1 MEINEL
7 AAFGYAAATAL
18 FALLTA
24 LMATVWNDRPKAGLM
39 SLSCAATAIWAAL
52 HTVGS
57 LDYLND
63 PIILLVIEWVRN
75 LAWLTVLGSIIRDL
89 APESRKLEEIA
100 LRFGTLFV
108 VVSFMLVAYFWLTT
122 TETLA
127 VVATVGGGIAFS
139 ALGVIL
145 AEQVYRN
152 APFDARSS
160 LKYFCLG
167 IGGIFLYDFAIFGWT
182 VINGEMS
189 INHWVA
195 RGFVT
200 AIFAVPLGL
209 AALRSMRLSLDARIP
224 RQIIFYSV
232 GSVAAGIVVVLLLVG
247 DYYVRTYA
255 GTWGNVVR
263 IVLFVTVML
272 ALGASLISSTVR
284 ARVRVFLTKS
294 FFQYKYDYR
303 KEWLRF
309 IGTLSGSDGE
319 NVADT
324 AVRAVTQIVSSP
336 GGAVWVQEDK
346 GKSYVPVG
354 AWGIEVP
361 VGKAVAQDSRLVR
374 FLRHSQWI
382 IDLPEMDDHPARYEG
397 LVLESWIDDEGVW
410 WLIIPLLLGQRLLG
424 FMLLQKPKVAPALNF
439 EDHDLL
445 RTVGRHAATH
455 IEQAESDKRLA
466 ESSQFSAYNRLT
478 AFLMHDLNNLIAQ
491 QSLVVKNAEKHRHNP
506 EFVDDAI
513 DTIANSVS
521 RMRRLME
528 QLSSSS
534 ARPQTRTVSLDEVV
548 SNAVERAKLRLPKPE
563 IELAGETLRVR
574 ADPARLTTLT
584 EHLIRNAQDATDDGG
599 KVDVTVSPEKDNV
612 RISISDTG
620 CGMTPEFIRDRLFRP
635 FDSTKGSQGMGI
647 GAYQAR
653 EYVRQLGGL
662 VDVTSTV
669 GEGTR
674 FDIWLPVV
682 S

>member
-18 FALLTA
+18 FAILAA
-24 LMATVWNDRPKAGLM
+24 LMATIWKDRPKAGLV
-39 SLSCAATAIWAAL
+39 SLACAATAIWAAL

-100 LRFGTLFV
+100 LRYGSLFV
-108 VVSFMLVAYFWLTT
+108 VVSFLLVAYFWLTT
-122 TETLA
+122 TETIA
-127 VVATVGGGIAFS
+127 MVATVGGGIALS

-152 APFDARSS
+152 APFDVRSS
-160 LKYFCLG
+160 LKYLCLG
-167 IGGIFLYDFAIFGWT
+167 VGGIFLYDFAIFGWT

-200 AIFAVPLGL
+200 AIFAMPLGL
-209 AALRSMRLSLDARIP
+209 AAMRSIRLSLDARIP

-232 GSVAAGIVVVLLLVG
+232 GSVAAGIVVVVLLLG

-255 GTWGNVVR
+255 GMWGNVAR
-263 IVLFVTVML
+263 IVLFVAVLL

-354 AWGIEVP
+354 AWGMEMP
-361 VGKAVAQDSRLVR
+361 VGRAVAQDSRLVR
-374 FLRHSQWI
+374 FLRKSQWI
-382 IDLPEMDDHPARYEG
+382 IDLPEMDEHPARYEG
-397 LVLESWIDDEGVW
+397 LVLEPWIGDDGNW
-410 WLIIPLLLGQRLLG
+410 WLIVPLLLGQRLLG
-424 FMLLQKPKVAPALNF
+424 FMMLQKPNVAPALNF

-513 DTIANSVS
+513 GTIANSVS

-534 ARPQTRTVSLDEVV
+534 ARPKTRTIDLAEVV
-548 SNAVERAKLRLPKPE
+548 SNALERAELQLPKPRVK
-563 IELAGETLRVR
+563 LTGEVLKVR

-584 EHLIRNAQDATDDGG
+584 EHLIRNAQDATDDAGR
-599 KVDVTVSPEKDNV
+599 VDVSVSSETDSV
-612 RISISDTG
+612 RISISDNG

-653 EYVRQLGGL
+653 EYVMQLGGL

-674 FDIWLPVV
+674 FDIWLPVA